1 MQASEQVQCQNG
13 TAIEV
18 NHTRLQV
25 RTGFAAVAE
34 NMIPDAI
41 ITLEIPESRMFASAQ
56 QQPVIQFP
64 FQPSDS
70 LKYNG

>member
-1 MQASEQVQCQNG
+1 MQASEQVQHQNG
-13 TAIEV
+13 TAHRSEPYSFPGP
-18 NHTRLQV
+18 NWL
-25 RTGFAAVAE
+25 AVVE
-34 NMIPDAI
+34 NKIPDAI

-56 QQPVIQFP
+56 QQAVIQFP